1 MQGLELWVPLG
12 HVRASWKVS
21 ALWLFLKTS
30 QTSCFPG
37 SSIKSRSFAFSSW
50 AQGDT
55 DTWVPNA
62 TSQSGQCKV
71 GMKTSGGADVVLEM
85 GLSTKGLLV
94 LSNSLRASG
103 TSHCSSHA
111 GGHLIGELPPRA

>member
-71 GMKTSGGADVVLEM
+71 GMKTSDGADVVLDV
-85 GLSTKGLLV
+85 GLSTNLTGCLCSV
-94 LSNSLRASG
+94 TRSG
-103 TSHCSSHA
+103 PRVPLTA
-111 GGHLIGELPPRA
+111 PPMQEDI